1 MLYLGSD
8 DVAPSNSVNRG
19 SGSPSRYKPSRRQ
32 LTPSDATITDGWRKG
47 GNSGTA
53 DGKPADVAGY
63 FGFSQAIEVSG
74 AQHTIFCTDHR
85 STDAEGSPVHP
96 EDMRAQISQAMDTL
110 RRSRS
115 WLLAH

>member
-1 MLYLGSD
+1 MVPQSQTGGGKE
-8 DVAPSNSVNRG
+8 ATAEQRTVNQRTW
-19 SGSPSRYKPSRRQ
+19 Q
-32 LTPSDATITDGWRKG
+32 D
-47 GNSGTA
+47 N
-53 DGKPADVAGY
+53 

-85 STDAEGSPVHP
+85 STDAEGSLVHP
-96 EDMRAQISQAMDTL
+96 EDMRTQRAQISQAMDTL